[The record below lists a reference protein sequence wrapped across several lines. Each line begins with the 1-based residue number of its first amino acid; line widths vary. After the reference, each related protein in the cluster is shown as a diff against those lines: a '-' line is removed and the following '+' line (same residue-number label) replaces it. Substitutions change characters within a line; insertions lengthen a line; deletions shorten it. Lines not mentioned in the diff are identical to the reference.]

1 MFDDLRGSYKL
12 AVLKALGPDAAE
24 HATWTKSAVPTIK
37 NTDDVIP
44 LMRDC
49 RSDDVRATRLSLS
62 LRSPLDGLHGNWEA
76 TLGKHARRVQPSIEA
91 KSNAFAEVMAPLGS
105 APATRDKAWR
115 NWRTVVTWAVANK
128 ALDKILP
135 MDQSTLQALLWDL
148 TSLGAAFATL
158 KSVVDAIIG
167 QHRHSRLQS
176 PVGGHLC
183 YGKIKSILQR
193 VLGKPHAH
201 KLGVTR
207 DMVVRLLRTNPTNIL
222 DLRNKL
228 ACCTMTIGIMRPV
241 EGSLAQTCD
250 YEQDSDRNKG
260 LTQFDGGS
268 TLRTLF
274 RKNDQIRKGHEMRFG
289 KSAHPDLDIN
299 FQLGLLMDLLGTR
312 PRPGCTKS
320 TRPGRR
326 CPVCPPLFPKLQ
338 LDASGKHV
346 LADDPTP
353 TAALMSAMVVSALKT
368 IGIHNPAF
376 TGMSCRMGGLTVAT
390 EAGVPESILWMQS
403 GHAQD
408 RAARRYV
415 RLTDPDRL
423 YDTWRAFKL

>member
-1 MFDDLRGSYKL
+1 MFDDLRESYKQTAL
-12 AVLKALGPDAAE
+12 DELGPNAA
-24 HATWTKSAVPTIK
+24 ARALWMKSVVPTIK
-37 NTDDVIP
+37 NVEEVIP
-44 LMRDC
+44 LMRGAPTGA
-49 RSDDVRATRLSLS
+49 VRAARLSLS

-76 TLGKHARRVQPSIEA
+76 TLEQYAYRVQPTIAA
-91 KSNAFAEVMAPLGS
+91 KSQAFSEVMAPLGS
-105 APATRDKAWR
+105 APATRDKASR
-115 NWRTVVTWAVANK
+115 NWRTVVTWAIANK
-128 ALDKILP
+128 VLDKILP
-135 MDQSTLQALLWDL
+135 MDQSTMQALLWDL

-158 KSVVDAIIG
+158 KSVVDAVIA
-167 QHRHSRLQS
+167 QHRHARLQS
-176 PVGGHLC
+176 PVGGHFC
-183 YGKIKSILQR
+183 YSKVKSILQR
-193 VLGKPHAH
+193 VLGKPHIH

-207 DMVVRLLRTNPTNIL
+207 DMVVRLLRINPTSNL

-228 ACCTMTIGIMRPV
+228 ACCTMTMGIMRPV

-250 YEQDSDRNKG
+250 FEPGGDCNKG
-260 LTQFDGGS
+260 LTQFEGGS

-289 KSAHPDLDIN
+289 KSADPDLDIN

-312 PRPGCTKS
+312 PKPGCTKA

-326 CPVCPPLFPKLQ
+326 CPVCPPLFPKLR
-338 LDASGKHV
+338 LDLSGKHV

-353 TAALMSAMVVSALKT
+353 SAALMSAMVVSALKT
-368 IGIHNPAF
+368 IGVHNPAF